1 MFMMCRFCSRR
12 MFLTATKVLPHHR
25 QPQPAAGATKFGRY
39 ESRPLTGKDQPWC
52 EGSGKP

>member
-1 MFMMCRFCSRR
+1 MFVMCRFCNRR

-25 QPQPAAGATKFGRY
+25 RPQPAAGATKFGRY